1 MERVE
6 LKGEYSDFIGTYHN
20 VYDSKFCDGVVS
32 AFDYYQEIDAVFC
45 EDNQFENSNSGSFDW
60 ALDLAEMNPAM
71 KDNHAQLLNQ
81 TLQECF
87 DEYVNVFGHLKTVP
101 MYSLSQKIRRL
112 LPVVVIMSGT
122 MRTQDWNMRIDVL
135 DDLFE

>member
-1 MERVE
+1 
-6 LKGEYSDFIGTYHN
+6 
-20 VYDSKFCDGVVS
+20 
-32 AFDYYQEIDAVFC
+32 
-45 EDNQFENSNSGSFDW
+45 
-60 ALDLAEMNPAM
+60 MNPAM

-101 MYSLSQKIRRL
+101 MYSISQKIQKT

-122 MRTQDWNMRIDVL
+122 MRIRTGTCESMSCM